1 MYLDKTVFLRCFN
14 SGPFLQTRSQIL
26 CHTCPLLQIRSHN
39 MFCGV
44 SSAKNVD
51 NIV

>member
-1 MYLDKTVFLRCFN
+1 MYLDKAVFLRCFN

-26 CHTCPLLQIRSHN
+26 CHTCPLLQISSH
-39 MFCGV
+39 MFCRV